1 MTGNEVFAA
10 AAAYLAQ
17 TRPDSEEW
25 KPFVPHWLNLLLQES
40 LPYENAW
47 RTIQGMEL
55 LKEAPILTQERMDE
69 PLVYHEALVR
79 TALPYGLARD
89 FWRDDDNDYR
99 ANDFRA
105 RYIAALED
113 CLQAEAQT
121 VKDCY

>member
-47 RTIQGMEL
+47 RTIRRSGWMSL
-55 LKEAPILTQERMDE
+55 WFTTRRWYERLCPMAWRVIFGVMMTMTTARMIFGRAT
-69 PLVYHEALVR
+69 LRRWR
-79 TALPYGLARD
+79 TVCRLRHRP
-89 FWRDDDNDYR
+89 
-99 ANDFRA
+99 
-105 RYIAALED
+105 
-113 CLQAEAQT
+113 
-121 VKDCY
+121 

>member
-25 KPFVPHWLNLLLQES
+25 KPFVPHWLNLLLEES

-47 RTIQGMEL
+47 RTMQGLEL
-55 LKEAPILTQERMDE
+55 LETAPCLTQDTMDE
-69 PLVYHEALVR
+69 PLEYHEALVR
-79 TALPYGLARD
+79 IALPYGLASD

-105 RYIAALED
+105 RYVSALED
-113 CLQAEAQT
+113 CLRGEPQPIED
-121 VKDCY
+121 VY

>member
-1 MTGNEVFAA
+1 MTGNEVFEA

-25 KPFVPHWLNLLLQES
+25 KPFVPHWLNLLLEES

-47 RTIQGMEL
+47 RTMQGLEL
-55 LKEAPILTQERMDE
+55 LEKAPFLTQDDMDE
-69 PLVYHEALVR
+69 PLEYHEALVR
-79 TALPYGLARD
+79 IALPYGLASD

-105 RYIAALED
+105 RYVAALED
-113 CLQAEAQT
+113 CLRGEPQAIQD
-121 VKDCY
+121 VY

>member
-25 KPFVPHWLNLLLQES
+25 KPFVPHWLNLLLEES

-47 RTIQGMEL
+47 RTMQGLEL
-55 LKEAPILTQERMDE
+55 LEKAPCLTQDTMDE
-69 PLVYHEALVR
+69 PLEYHEALVR
-79 TALPYGLARD
+79 IALPYGLASD

-105 RYIAALED
+105 RYVSALED
-113 CLQAEAQT
+113 CLRGEPQPIED
-121 VKDCY
+121 VY